1 MNTREEFKALFDE
14 TLTRLGGNLKVTSD
28 ELSKYAAERADKLAT
43 ILSNNE
49 PGFDQAVI
57 AARDSVAL
65 KAGLAAGAT
74 AGAIDREWLGLIAG
88 GLRFAAAALG

>member
-1 MNTREEFKALFDE
+1 MNTRAEFKALFDE
-14 TLTRLGGNLKVTSD
+14 SLTRLGGNIKTTSD
-28 ELSKYAAERADKLAT
+28 ELSTYASAHADRLAT

-57 AARDSVAL
+57 AARDAVAL
-65 KAGLAAGAT
+65 KAGLLAGAT

-88 GLRFAAAALG
+88 GLRFAAAALA